1 LHLSR
6 AGSFEK
12 EIHLDHAI
20 IEALCL
26 IHETIERKG
35 PGSEALARSLIERV
49 RPLLPERPRAAD
61 FGCGNGY
68 CAFMLAEE
76 LGGDVTA
83 VDFCPAFIDELK
95 ARLEKSPPKA
105 GRISPRVADML
116 EPGLEPESIDLA
128 WSEGAIGSVGVREGL
143 EAWLP
148 LLAPGG
154 IVVFSDLCWFNRRPP
169 EEALAFFAG
178 PYPGMATVG
187 NQIRTAEEL
196 GYSFVHAEILPA
208 ADWWTSYFDP
218 LAGRLRE
225 LEAGVE
231 PGSVLAEVIRM
242 AWVEQENFRRY
253 SDHFGYL
260 FLVLKK

>member
-1 LHLSR
+1 MDNS
-6 AGSFEK
+6 
-12 EIHLDHAI
+12 I
-20 IEALCL
+20 IDALCR
-26 IHETIERKG
+26 IHEGLSRKG
-35 PGSEALARSLIERV
+35 PGSDALTRRLIERI
-49 RPLLPERPRAAD
+49 RPLLPEPPLAAD
-61 FGCGNGY
+61 LGCGNGY

-76 LGGDVTA
+76 LEAEVAA

-105 GRISPRVADML
+105 GRILPRVADML
-116 EPGLEPESIDLA
+116 TPGLEPESLDLA
-128 WSEGAIGSVGVREGL
+128 WSEGAVGIAGVRASL
-143 EAWLP
+143 EAWHP

-154 IVVFSDLCWFNRRPP
+154 IVAFSDLCWFNRQPP
-169 EEALAFFAG
+169 EEALAFFAELC
-178 PYPGMATVG
+178 PGMATVG
-187 NQIRTAEEL
+187 NQIGTAEEL
-196 GYSFVHAEILPA
+196 GYSFVHAELLPA

-225 LEAGVE
+225 LEADVE

-242 AWVEQENFRRY
+242 AWVEQENFRRH

>member
-1 LHLSR
+1 M
-6 AGSFEK
+6 
-12 EIHLDHAI
+12 DHAV

-26 IHETIERKG
+26 IHENIERKG
-35 PGSEALARSLIERV
+35 PGSDRLTHSLIERI
-49 RPLLPERPRAAD
+49 RPLLPECPRAAD
-61 FGCGNGY
+61 LGCGNGHG
-68 CAFMLAEE
+68 AFVLAEE
-76 LGGDVTA
+76 LGADVTA

-116 EPGLEPESIDLA
+116 EPGLEPESITLA
-128 WSEGAIGSVGVREGL
+128 WSEGAIGSVGVREAL
-143 EAWLP
+143 KAWLP
-148 LLAPGG
+148 LLTPGG
-154 IVVFSDLCWFNRRPP
+154 MVVFSDLCWFNRQPP
-169 EEALAFFAG
+169 EEALAFFAE

-196 GYSFVHAEILPA
+196 GYNFVHAELLPA

-225 LEAGVE
+225 LEADVE
-231 PGSVLAEVIRM
+231 PESVLAEIIRM
-242 AWVEQENFRRY
+242 AWVEQENFRRH